1 MKVRL
6 VQIDD
11 EERKRGKGFMKR
23 VKERL
28 VDQYPEHAAASIQKL
43 RDKCSKVPKRTNH
56 YKSYTSETKK

>member
-11 EERKRGKGFMKR
+11 EERKWGKGFMKR
-23 VKERL
+23 VKERW

-43 RDKCSKVPKRTNH
+43 PDNAAR
-56 YKSYTSETKK
+56 SEKNKPLQILY